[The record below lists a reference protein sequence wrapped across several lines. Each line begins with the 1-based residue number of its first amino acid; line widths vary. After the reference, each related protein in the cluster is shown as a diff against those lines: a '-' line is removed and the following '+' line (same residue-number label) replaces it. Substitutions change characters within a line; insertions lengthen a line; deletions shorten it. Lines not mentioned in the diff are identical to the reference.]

1 MCSCKQD
8 LKVLLEKHSRC
19 KVRAD
24 EKPVF
29 KDPEQARPKTPPPTP
44 EPEPEPLPEPPEPLP
59 TPEHLPEPLSTIT
72 ESETESEDEIE
83 LTDISPEELQEQEHE
98 AERIKQELAMLELAR
113 LTRKKVRKTK

>member
-1 MCSCKQD
+1 MCTCKRD
-8 LKVLLEKHSRC
+8 LKILVDRHRRC
-19 KVRAD
+19 KVRD

-29 KDPEQARPKTPPPTP
+29 KDPEQAMPKTPEPIPDLPEPLPEP
-44 EPEPEPLPEPPEPLP
+44 EPEPEPLPTPPEP
-59 TPEHLPEPLSTIT
+59 EPEPELEQS
-72 ESETESEDEIE
+72 DEIE